1 MPHFDQTLIIIPTY
15 NEATNIERMTHAIF
29 EVSPAISILVIDDGS
44 PDGTAEIVVT
54 LQKEFSRL
62 HLMKRAK
69 KLGLGTAY
77 VAGFKWALENQYE
90 YVFEMDCDFSHD
102 PAAIPSLLMAAKSHD
117 LVIGSR
123 YIEGIRV
130 INWALHRLMLSLL
143 ASFYTRLITRMPIK
157 DPTGGF
163 KCFRRHALAS
173 LNLDKVLFK
182 GYAFQIEINYKIWR
196 NGGRIKEV
204 PIIFYERREGASKMS
219 RSLVIEAFFGM
230 MKLRLMSLFGL
241 L

>member
-1 MPHFDQTLIIIPTY
+1 MPHFDQALIIIPTY
-15 NEATNIERMTHAIF
+15 NEASNIERMIRALF

-44 PDGTAEIVVT
+44 PDGTAEIVTT

-62 HLMKRAK
+62 HLMRRAK
-69 KLGLGTAY
+69 KMGLGTAY

-102 PAAIPSLLMAAKSHD
+102 PAAIPSLLLAAKTHD

-143 ASFYTRLITRMPIK
+143 ASLYTQIITGMPIK

-163 KCFRRHALAS
+163 KCFRRHTLAS
-173 LNLDKVLFK
+173 LNLDKILFK
-182 GYAFQIEINYKIWR
+182 GYAFQIEINYKIWKK
-196 NGGRIKEV
+196 GGHIKEV

-219 RSLVIEAFFGM
+219 RSLVIEAFFGLI
-230 MKLRLMSLFGL
+230 KLRLRSLFGFL
-241 L
+241 